1 MPILVIVG
9 PTAVGKTTTAEIIA
23 KNIGGEIISAD
34 SRQIYK
40 KLSVGTAKPTDSCI
54 KYHLIDIIEPT
65 ERYDAAR
72 FVSDALSAIDKITS
86 RKKIPIIVGGTGLYI
101 RALTVGLF
109 PGEFRDDEI
118 RRQLKVRHDS
128 GEDLYKP
135 LCDIDPKAAEKI
147 APQNY
152 VRIERALE
160 VFLVSG
166 KPISYWWDN
175 ETKPPSELQFVK
187 IGLSIERKELYRR
200 IERRVEEMLENGWVG
215 EVQKLLDSG
224 IPKNASAFNSIG
236 YGAVL
241 RFIEGEISQ
250 EEMREQIIKDT
261 KRYAKRQITWFKKEP
276 NVRWLDV
283 TELSAQE
290 TAEQI
295 QKSRTAD

>member
-1 MPILVIVG
+1 MSILVILG
-9 PTAVGKTTTAEIIA
+9 PTAVGKTTAAEIIA
-23 KNIGGEIISAD
+23 QNTGGEIISAD

-40 KLSVGTAKPTDSCI
+40 KLSIGTAKPTDAHI
-54 KYHLIDIIEPT
+54 KYHLIDIIEPS

-72 FVSDALSAIDKITS
+72 FVSDALSAIDNILS

-118 RRQLKVRHDS
+118 RKQLKYRHDS
-128 GEDLYKP
+128 GEDLYKF

-160 VFLVSG
+160 VFLISG
-166 KPISYWWDN
+166 KPISYWWET
-175 ETKPPSELQFVK
+175 ETKPPNELQFLK
-187 IGLSIERKELYRR
+187 IGLSIERKELYHR
-200 IERRVEEMLENGWVG
+200 IEQRAQKMFENGWVD

-224 IPKNASAFNSIG
+224 IAKDVPAFNSIG

-241 RFIEGEISQ
+241 RFLDGEISQ
-250 EEMREQIIKDT
+250 EEMLEQIIRDT

-276 NVRWLDV
+276 NVHWLDV
-283 TELSAQE
+283 TKFSAQE
-290 TAEQI
+290 TAEKI
-295 QKSRTAD
+295 LSIWKA